1 MRMPQR
7 LRNPQSKRLVITFA
21 LLLSIGLN
29 LVARPAQAQGRV
41 VDDDNFT
48 RYGVSCH
55 DGECSLLVDLGP
67 VDAEAPVPADAPITF
82 DLPAGNLGFMSGAG
96 IEISDQLK
104 LNLPVGQIRIPEGSF
119 DVTLDE
125 AGQVYRLHGAA
136 ASMLPNLALPYNI
149 KIGGEFASEFGYDFG
164 SELGALSELLDPDER
179 YFFLRVGDGFTFD
192 TKLANENGVSEPIT
206 LSVPENESATI
217 VIDPKTQVLYLD
229 GRFNLS
235 QVIRLV
241 TLAATMGI
249 DVGELPMLTGLVLPI
264 RSTVGVAALLSRQPG
279 RNFIEMNADLGIEG
293 GPLGQL
299 LRLGDNPLTLDSS
312 IRIDRSGIKLQGVA
326 DTELMPQTFLDSGG
340 TVEFFIPFGR
350 LRDAYVRIGG
360 ELSVPIV
367 GIAAGGDAQLGG
379 GQMDEDGDTVA
390 DMIHEGPSWWDDAT
404 TWIGSTASAT
414 ATGIAGG
421 AQAGLDAIQ
430 DAADAARGLDTGAVK
445 EGAAA
450 AAGAVKEG
458 AAAAAGAVTGGA
470 STAAGAV
477 AGSGVGSAAESAL
490 AGATSGVACGVNRAQ
505 QLWCR
510 TTGFCEV
517 PEDACAE
524 SAEEGQ

>member
-1 MRMPQR
+1 
-7 LRNPQSKRLVITFA
+7 
-21 LLLSIGLN
+21 
-29 LVARPAQAQGRV
+29 
-41 VDDDNFT
+41 
-48 RYGVSCH
+48 
-55 DGECSLLVDLGP
+55 
-67 VDAEAPVPADAPITF
+67 
-82 DLPAGNLGFMSGAG
+82 
-96 IEISDQLK
+96 
-104 LNLPVGQIRIPEGSF
+104 
-119 DVTLDE
+119 
-125 AGQVYRLHGAA
+125 
-136 ASMLPNLALPYNI
+136 
-149 KIGGEFASEFGYDFG
+149 
-164 SELGALSELLDPDER
+164 
-179 YFFLRVGDGFTFD
+179 
-192 TKLANENGVSEPIT
+192 
-206 LSVPENESATI
+206 
-217 VIDPKTQVLYLD
+217 
-229 GRFNLS
+229 
-235 QVIRLV
+235 V

-249 DVGELPMLTGLVLPI
+249 DVVELPMLTGLVLPL

-279 RNFIEMNADLGIEG
+279 RNFVEMNADLGIEG

-367 GIAAGGDAQLGG
+367 GIATGGDAQLGG
-379 GQMDEDGDTVA
+379 GQDESEAEVVD
-390 DMIHEGPSWWDDAT
+390 EGPSWWDDAT
-404 TWIGSTASAT
+404 TWIGSAASAT
-414 ATGIAGG
+414 ATGVAGG

-445 EGAAA
+445 EGASS

-458 AAAAAGAVTGGA
+458 AAAAAGAVAGGA

-477 AGSGVGSAAESAL
+477 KEGAAAAAGAVAGGASAAAGTVKEAAGAVAGSTVGSAAGSAIS
-490 AGATSGVACGVNRAQ
+490 GATSGVACGVSRAQ

-510 TTGFCEV
+510 TTGLCEV

-524 SAEEGQ
+524 PAEEGQ